1 MVSLQFESRSLDKT
15 LAFLHEKDICL
26 EIARRHER
34 SLNFRVSGIYLPAGL
49 YVGSTE
55 YGAKANVEVSP
66 RRLDYWLLIPIRGM
80 TETTVR
86 KHEFISNARQA
97 FLFSYPAMGPCR
109 IDVEAGT
116 LRMTVVMSEA
126 SLQRQLAVLLGKSPD
141 LPLHPPLEF
150 APVVD
155 LTSGHGRSIARLAC
169 LVLRDLEAGGDTL
182 ARNPVALASIEQFV
196 LTELLLSQPHNYSGA
211 IYGAMPSVAS
221 RDVTR
226 AVAYIEAN
234 LQARISLTDIVGA
247 AGVPGRT
254 LFKHFETFRGMSP
267 MEYLRAAR
275 FERVREALQSG
286 QVTGN
291 ITHLATAWGFSHMGR
306 FSAEYRKRFGER
318 PSETLKRSK

>member
-1 MVSLQFESRSLDKT
+1 MVSLQFRSRSLEEA
-15 LAFLHEKDICL
+15 LAFLYGKDICL
-26 EIARRHER
+26 EITRRHER
-34 SLNFRVSGIYLPAGL
+34 SLNFRVNGMYLPAGL

-55 YGAKANVEVSP
+55 YGAKANVEVTP
-66 RRLDYWLLIPIRGM
+66 RRLDYWLIIPLRGM

-86 KHEFISNARQA
+86 SHQFVSDVRQA

-109 IDVEAGT
+109 IRVEAGA

-126 SLQRQLAVLLGKSPD
+126 SLQRQLAVLLGRSPET
-141 LPLHPPLEF
+141 PLHPPLEF

-155 LTSGHGRSIARLAC
+155 LTSGHGRSIARLAY
-169 LVLRDLEAGGDTL
+169 LVLRDAETGGGMLT
-182 ARNPVALASIEQFV
+182 RNPLALASIEQFV

-211 IYGAMPSVAS
+211 IYGTVPQIAS

-226 AVAYIEAN
+226 AIDYIEAN
-234 LQARISLTDIVGA
+234 LHAPITLSDIVEA

-254 LFKHFETFRGMSP
+254 LFKHFESFRGISP

-275 FERVREALQSG
+275 LERVRELLQNG
-286 QVTGN
+286 EVTRN
-291 ITHLATAWGFSHMGR
+291 ITDLATAWGFSHMGR

-318 PSETLKRSK
+318 PSETLKRSR